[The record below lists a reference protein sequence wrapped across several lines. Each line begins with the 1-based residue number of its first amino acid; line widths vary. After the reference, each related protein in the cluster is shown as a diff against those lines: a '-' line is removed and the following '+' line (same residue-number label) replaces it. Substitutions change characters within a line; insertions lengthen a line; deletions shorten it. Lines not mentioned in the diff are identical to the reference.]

1 MIDFHCHLDLYP
13 DPAAIAASAQDHRIT
28 TLSVTTTPSA
38 FAGTFALARDRPVI
52 LTALGLH
59 PELAH
64 QRCQELALF
73 DKLVPTTPFVGEI
86 GLDGS
91 ARFAQTRAVQA
102 EVFTH
107 ILHACAEVGGRILSI
122 HSRNAAGPVLEALS
136 ANRHAGTPVLH
147 WFTGT
152 SRQAEAAVGRGC
164 WFSIGTPMLTTTK
177 GRDLIARLPRDR
189 VLTETDGPFVTHEH
203 RPVTPLDIPGAVQR
217 LARLWDLDFAETEA
231 TISANAQ
238 TLLAMHV

>member
-13 DPAAIAASAQDHRIT
+13 DPASIAALAQDHRIT

-38 FAGTFALARDRPVI
+38 FAGTSALAHDRPLI

-64 QRCQELALF
+64 QRSQELALF
-73 DKLVPTTPFVGEI
+73 DKLVRTTPFVGEI

-91 ARFAQTRAVQA
+91 ARFAETRAVQA
-102 EVFTH
+102 QVFTH
-107 ILHACAEVGGRILSI
+107 ILHACTQVGGRILSI
-122 HSRNAAGPVLEALS
+122 HSRSAAGPVLEALS
-136 ANRHAGTPVLH
+136 ANRDAGTPVLH

-152 SRQAEAAVGRGC
+152 TSQAEAAIGQGC
-164 WFSIGTPMLTTTK
+164 WFSIGTPMLMSAK
-177 GRDLIARLPRDR
+177 GRNLIARLPRDR
-189 VLTETDGPFVTHEH
+189 VLTETDGPFATHEG
-203 RPVTPLDIPGAVQR
+203 RSVTPLDIPDTVQR
-217 LARLWDLDFAETEA
+217 LARLWDLDVTETEA

-238 TLLAMHV
+238 SLLAAHV